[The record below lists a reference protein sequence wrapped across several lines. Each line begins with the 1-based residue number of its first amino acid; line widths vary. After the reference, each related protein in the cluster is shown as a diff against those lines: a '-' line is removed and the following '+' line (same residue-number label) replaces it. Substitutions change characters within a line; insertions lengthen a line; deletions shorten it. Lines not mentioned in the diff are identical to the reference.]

1 MCEGNLSDEQKKII
15 INYLRNNQYANKYEL
30 LSVLR
35 SELGYNDENS
45 EQILP
50 YIEKFILERSSFTR
64 TMF

>member
-1 MCEGNLSDEQKKII
+1 MCEGNLSDEQKRII

-35 SELGYNDENS
+35 IELGYNDENS

-50 YIEKFILERSSFTR
+50 YIEEFILERSSFTR

>member
-1 MCEGNLSDEQKKII
+1 MCKGNLSDKQKRII

-50 YIEKFILERSSFTR
+50 YIEEFILERSSFS
-64 TMF
+64 

>member
-1 MCEGNLSDEQKKII
+1 MCGENLSDEQKRII

-35 SELGYNDENS
+35 IELGYNDENS

-50 YIEKFILERSSFTR
+50 YIEEFILERSSFS
-64 TMF
+64 

>member
-1 MCEGNLSDEQKKII
+1 MCGGNLSDEQKRII
-15 INYLRNNQYANKYEL
+15 INYLRNNEYANKYEL

-35 SELGYNDENS
+35 IELGYNDENS
-45 EQILP
+45 EEILP

>member
-1 MCEGNLSDEQKKII
+1 MCTGNLTIEQKRII
-15 INYLRNNQYANKYEL
+15 INYLRKNLNANKYEL

-50 YIEKFILERSSFTR
+50 DIENFVLERSSFTR

>member
-1 MCEGNLSDEQKKII
+1 MCGGNLSDEQKRII

-35 SELGYNDENS
+35 IELGYNDENS

-50 YIEKFILERSSFTR
+50 YIEEFILERSSFTR

>member
-1 MCEGNLSDEQKKII
+1 MCGGNLSDEQKRII
-15 INYLRNNQYANKYEL
+15 INYLRNNEYANKYEL

-35 SELGYNDENS
+35 IELGYNDENS

>member
-1 MCEGNLSDEQKKII
+1 MCEGNLSDEQKRII
-15 INYLRNNQYANKYEL
+15 INYLQNNQYANKYEL

-35 SELGYNDENS
+35 IELGYNDENS

-50 YIEKFILERSSFTR
+50 YIEEFILERSSFTR

>member
-1 MCEGNLSDEQKKII
+1 MCEGNLSDEQKRII

-35 SELGYNDENS
+35 IELGYNDENS

-50 YIEKFILERSSFTR
+50 EIENFILERSSFTR

>member
-1 MCEGNLSDEQKKII
+1 MCKGNLSDEQKRII

-35 SELGYNDENS
+35 IELGYNDENS

-50 YIEKFILERSSFTR
+50 EIENFILERSSFTR

>member
-1 MCEGNLSDEQKKII
+1 MCGGNLSDEQKGII

-35 SELGYNDENS
+35 IELGYNDENS

-50 YIEKFILERSSFTR
+50 YIEEFILERSSFTR